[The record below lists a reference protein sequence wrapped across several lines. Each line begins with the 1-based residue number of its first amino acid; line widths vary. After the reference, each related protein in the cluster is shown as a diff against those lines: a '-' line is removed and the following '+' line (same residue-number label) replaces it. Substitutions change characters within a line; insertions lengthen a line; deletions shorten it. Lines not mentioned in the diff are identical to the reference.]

1 MVMQRAAPAKPR
13 QMPATNELQ
22 SAKQCYTRISR
33 YIRNQF
39 SRSLPAEEMVERMEA
54 AVTAHFALGAPQTKT
69 PDAGDVGDAVVPA
82 GADVDVAT
90 GVFALPQV
98 GAGSV
103 DDTTFAEQALAE
115 MAAPGTT
122 AEVLEVQE
130 ESAYHRLV
138 LHAVC
143 QFHALQSHS
152 VNQNGVR
159 LTRIRRQA
167 GAPSDACV
175 AAEVPRPALSLAAWL
190 YSGDPAA
197 PSSRKTA
204 CGAA

>member
-1 MVMQRAAPAKPR
+1 MVMQKTTPAKPR
-13 QMPATNELQ
+13 QVLAANELQ
-22 SAKQCYTRISR
+22 SARHCYTRISR
-33 YIRNQF
+33 SIRNQF
-39 SRSLPAEEMVERMEA
+39 SRNLPAEEMVERMEA
-54 AVTAHFALGAPQTKT
+54 AVVAHFALGAPQMKT
-69 PDAGDVGDAVVPA
+69 PDAVDVGDAIVSA
-82 GADVDVAT
+82 GADVHVAP
-90 GVFALPQV
+90 GVFALPRV

-103 DDTTFAEQALAE
+103 DETTFAEQALAE

-152 VNQNGVR
+152 VNQNGIR

-175 AAEVPRPALSLAAWL
+175 AADMPRPALSLAAWL

-197 PSSRKTA
+197 PSAGRTA